1 MTIRDARP
9 SDLMGEFIGRDLTV
23 LSAPGFVPLP
33 FRGQVVDETKQ
44 MFYLR
49 PPGARRA
56 RGVPKA
62 GLRARL
68 DLGTEEIPLSGEG
81 LRLRPEDRIKR
92 LAPRGRGRRA

>member
-1 MTIRDARP
+1 MTIREARP

-23 LSAPGFVPLP
+23 LSAPGIVPLP
-33 FRGQVVDETKQ
+33 FRGRVVDETKQ
-44 MFYLR
+44 MFYVL
-49 PPGARRA
+49 PAGAQRA

-68 DLGTEEIPLSGEG
+68 DLGSEEIPLSGEG